1 MRKTIAVTVKYNV
14 EYGMDIPDNI
24 AEALD
29 EINSMYGG
37 YVSEPDIYHFQ
48 GRDDLAKAA
57 EWLSENIHED
67 DAMNI
72 EYEIDELRDAEDD
85 EDD

>member
-29 EINSMYGG
+29 EINSMHGG
-37 YVSEPDIYHFQ
+37 YVS
-48 GRDDLAKAA
+48 
-57 EWLSENIHED
+57 
-67 DAMNI
+67 
-72 EYEIDELRDAEDD
+72 
-85 EDD
+85 

>member
-1 MRKTIAVTVKYNV
+1 MKKTIAVTVKYNV

-29 EINSMYGG
+29 EIYSIYGG
-37 YVSEPDIYHFQ
+37 YVSEPDIYHSLR
-48 GRDDLAKAA
+48 RDDLAKAA
-57 EWLSENIHED
+57 EWLAENIHED

-72 EYEIDELRDAEDD
+72 EYEIDELSDVEDD
-85 EDD
+85 D

>member
-1 MRKTIAVTVKYNV
+1 MH
-14 EYGMDIPDNI
+14 
-24 AEALD
+24 
-29 EINSMYGG
+29 GG

-57 EWLSENIHED
+57 EWLAENIHED

-72 EYEIDELRDAEDD
+72 EYEIDELRDVEDD
-85 EDD
+85 D